1 MLKKQLIQ
9 YIENNKGT
17 NLVLCKEELEYAKR
31 HELIAD
37 SVVPVEAGEEERFK
51 EIYMERCDKETDNFL
66 GEESEAFLN
75 QSINYFQ
82 NHMNEYLYVEFGALE
97 FIGVDGVTLEVDD
110 IFRKYNA
117 MVGLKL
123 QKKYEPQI
131 KAYLNETLQ
140 GEQLKFAL
148 QFSQKDGLWDLNIL
162 LSGIEEFHEDM
173 TIGQTLQLLYRY
185 LFALNVSVEEGK

>member
-9 YIENNKGT
+9 YIENNKDT
-17 NLVLCKEELEYAKR
+17 DLVLCKEELEYAKR
-31 HELIAD
+31 HDLIAV

-75 QSINYFQ
+75 QSINYLQ

-173 TIGQTLQLLYRY
+173 TIGQTLQSLYQY

>member
-17 NLVLCKEELEYAKR
+17 NLVLCKEELEYANR

-37 SVVPVEAGEEERFK
+37 SVVSVEAGEEERFK

-173 TIGQTLQLLYRY
+173 TIAQTLQLLYRY
-185 LFALNVSVEEGK
+185 LFALNISVEEGK

>member
-9 YIENNKGT
+9 YIENNKDT
-17 NLVLCKEELEYAKR
+17 DLVLCKEELEYAKR
-31 HELIAD
+31 HNLIAP

-75 QSINYFQ
+75 QSINYLQ

-173 TIGQTLQLLYRY
+173 TIGQTLQSLYRY

>member
-9 YIENNKGT
+9 YIENNKDT
-17 NLVLCKEELEYAKR
+17 DLVLCKEELEYAKR
-31 HELIAD
+31 HDLIAT
-37 SVVPVEAGEEERFK
+37 SVVPVDVGEEERFK

-75 QSINYFQ
+75 QSINYLQ

-173 TIGQTLQLLYRY
+173 TIGQTLQSLYQY